1 MDLMSIAMF
10 HKNGWPLLMLE
21 QKIGLGTVQFGQNYG
36 VANESGQLSIHEC
49 SLILN
54 EAFSHGI
61 NTIDTAIGYGESET
75 VLGRL
80 NLEGWDIISKLPRLP
95 ESEFGGAT
103 SWVADQVA
111 ASLDRLRVGSLYGI
125 LLHCPDQLFSPDGK
139 DIYQSLIRLKEM
151 GYVKKIGVSIYS
163 PDELDKI
170 FQEMQFDIVQAPL
183 SILDR
188 RLIHSGWL
196 ARLSE
201 ANVEIH
207 VRSIFLQGL
216 LLMSNDKRPLKF
228 DRWQSIWSE
237 WNYWL
242 LENNLTPLQACLV
255 YALSI
260 NEVDRVV
267 VGLDSVLH
275 LREILSLVSRKKIN
289 LPNWPETIDIE
300 LLNPAKWNAI

>member
-1 MDLMSIAMF
+1 
-10 HKNGWPLLMLE
+10 MLE
-21 QKIGLGTVQFGQNYG
+21 RKIALGTVQFGQNYG
-36 VANESGQLSIHEC
+36 VANESGQVSAHEC
-49 SLILN
+49 SLILD

-61 NTIDTAIGYGESET
+61 DTIDTAIGYGESEA
-75 VLGRL
+75 VLGQFD
-80 NLEGWDIISKLPRLP
+80 LESWKIISKLPRLP
-95 ESEFGGAT
+95 ESEFGGAS
-103 SWVADQVA
+103 SWVADQVT
-111 ASLDRLRVGSLYGI
+111 ASFNRLKVGSLYGI

-151 GYVKKIGVSIYS
+151 GYIQKIGVSIYS

-207 VRSIFLQGL
+207 IRSIFLQGL
-216 LLMSNDKRPLKF
+216 LLMSNERRPKKF
-228 DRWQSIWSE
+228 DRWQPVWSE
-237 WNYWL
+237 WNCWL
-242 LENNLTPLQACLV
+242 LENNLTPLEACLG

-267 VGLDSVLH
+267 VGVDSVSH
-275 LREILSLVSRKKIN
+275 LSEILSLVSRKKIST
-289 LPNWPETIDIE
+289 PNWPESIDTE
-300 LLNPAKWNAI
+300 LLNPAKWGAL